1 MKPIFTTLAVLFT
14 IYSQAQ
20 SDSVTKYIV
29 DYKLEY
35 NITYYHDSL
44 KSHKITYY
52 VNSKSNSYFAM
63 ASPDKQGKLTLYFT
77 DYNGKAFSGH
87 ISQDSLTLIE
97 NRGLAQKV
105 FAYYENRYKYQVKN
119 YDFLSLGD
127 TIVNNRN
134 CTVFLFRST
143 NPKKEKKK
151 KLWHQVFFIDTSK
164 KIAPVLIHATAYE
177 VYKKRHQLPDGVI
190 AQIDNYNTDNKLM
203 STEQLTSVTPVN
215 FSIKLIGEPAKKYVI
230 TIK

>member
-97 NRGLAQKV
+97 NR
-105 FAYYENRYKYQVKN
+105 YKYQVKN

-127 TIVNNRN
+127 RIVNNRN
-134 CTVFLFRST
+134 CTVFFLGVQIQR
-143 NPKKEKKK
+143 KKK
-151 KLWHQVFFIDTSK
+151 RK
-164 KIAPVLIHATAYE
+164 
-177 VYKKRHQLPDGVI
+177 
-190 AQIDNYNTDNKLM
+190 NYGIRYFL
-203 STEQLTSVTPVN
+203 
-215 FSIKLIGEPAKKYVI
+215 
-230 TIK
+230 